1 MSGNHPEVSVAM
13 IAFRHEK
20 FISRAIESVL
30 SQNAP
35 FAFELVIGEDA
46 SDDRTREICEQYADR
61 YPTLIHLLPQE
72 LNLGMTRNLYRVF
85 EQFKGE
91 YIAVCE
97 GDDYWSDPFKLQKQF
112 NFLEENAKFSFCYHR
127 VKTLVGGEFT
137 DLIPKGRSG
146 PVGINQLHRR
156 QNNKLV
162 SMMFRRTPGLFDY
175 SRFPLE
181 GFTTPDY
188 RTTMVLSIHGPGYL
202 LNDTMAVYRLHPGG
216 IYSAL
221 PEERKL
227 RIGIKNR
234 KAALEYIP
242 MNFKDRMICR
252 MMIFLRAIKL
262 GGIKLKAFF
271 DR

>member
-1 MSGNHPEVSVAM
+1 MSGNLPEVSVAM
-13 IAFRHEK
+13 IAFRHEE

-30 SQNAP
+30 SQKAP

-46 SDDRTREICEQYADR
+46 SDDQTRDVCELYAQK
-61 YPTLIHLLPQE
+61 YPDIVRLLPPHP
-72 LNLGMTRNLYRVF
+72 NLGMTPNLYRVF
-85 EQFKGE
+85 EHCNGR

-112 NFLEENAKFSFCYHR
+112 IFLEENAKFSFCYHR

-234 KAALEYIP
+234 KAALKYIP
-242 MNFKDRMICR
+242 MTIPQRLFCRLMIAVR
-252 MMIFLRAIKL
+252 QLKL
-262 GGIKLKAFF
+262 GYLRLKILSK
-271 DR
+271 